1 MTNPLMTHF
10 PKIAFVGASGL
21 IGRPVADELLVA
33 GFAVRII
40 ARDVVRVKRVF
51 PKADVVFGDLQQP
64 ESLPNA
70 LAGCDMVY
78 LNLSVKQT
86 EKPADFHTET
96 DGLRHLL
103 AAAKTAGVTRV
114 AYLSS
119 IVMRYQGMNRFDWW
133 AFRIKHEA
141 VDLIKKSG
149 LDYSIFYP
157 SNFMETMLATQ
168 AVGPLVLVLGQSEE
182 RPWFVAAHD
191 YGRQVARALQL
202 AQPGAAQEYVIQ
214 GPEAVD
220 QLSAARR
227 LVAHLPG
234 SKRWVVTMPMA
245 FLALGRHFSQQ
256 ADYGY
261 HIGDALNCYPER
273 FEAERTWADLGKP
286 ETTIE
291 DFAKE

>member
-1 MTNPLMTHF
+1 MT
-10 PKIAFVGASGL
+10 KIAFIGATGL
-21 IGRPVADELLVA
+21 IGRPVAEELLRA

-40 ARDVVRVKRVF
+40 ARDVVSTKRLF
-51 PKADVVFGDLQQP
+51 PAAEVVFGDLQQP

-70 LAGCDMVY
+70 LAGCAVVY

-86 EKPADFHTET
+86 EKPGHFHTET
-96 DGLRHLL
+96 DGMRHLL
-103 AAAKTAGVTRV
+103 AAAKVAGVVRV
-114 AYLSS
+114 AYLAS
-119 IVMRYQGMNRFDWW
+119 IVMRYQGINGFDWW
-133 AFRIKHEA
+133 VLRLKHEA
-141 VDLIKKSG
+141 VKLIKASG

-168 AVGPLVLVLGQSEE
+168 AMGPLVLVLGRSNE

-191 YGRQVARALQL
+191 YGRQVARALQI
-202 AQPGAAQEYVIQ
+202 ARPGEAQEYVIQ

-234 SKRWVVTMPMA
+234 AKRRVVTMPMA
-245 FLALGRHFSQQ
+245 FLGLGRHFSQQ

-261 HIGDALNCYPER
+261 HIGEALNRYPEQ

-286 ETTIE
+286 EMTIE
-291 DFAKE
+291 DFATGNQ